1 MEPKKTRTNI
11 FRQIYQMA
19 NGVIITANP
28 QGVDAVTVG
37 LTGTIVERF
46 EKFSLIEFT
55 NEFGENEQWYF
66 THNEY
71 VEL

>member
-1 MEPKKTRTNI
+1 
-11 FRQIYQMA
+11 MA

-28 QGVDAVTVG
+28 QGVDVVTVG
-37 LTGTIVERF
+37 LTGTIVEKF

>member
-1 MEPKKTRTNI
+1 
-11 FRQIYQMA
+11 MA

-28 QGVDAVTVG
+28 QGVDVVTVG
-37 LTGTIVERF
+37 LTGTIVEKF
-46 EKFSLIEFT
+46 EKFALIEFA